1 MRAMLQCGC
10 SGRGAFAFQSI
21 LRCVADVCCN
31 RSFRLQSISKRSIAW
46 SAGLLLV
53 KRLIVLDPED
63 RRPVKE
69 FSQLRKPVVLH
80 PDRNLLEVLNIFQ
93 RGHCHLAIVTEQ
105 CAPRH

>member
-1 MRAMLQCGC
+1 
-10 SGRGAFAFQSI
+10 
-21 LRCVADVCCN
+21 V
-31 RSFRLQSISKRSIAW
+31 
-46 SAGLLLV
+46 AGLLLV

>member
-1 MRAMLQCGC
+1 M
-10 SGRGAFAFQSI
+10 
-21 LRCVADVCCN
+21 CVAMVVLGCN
-31 RSFRLQSISKRSIAW
+31 RQALDLLGV
-46 SAGLLLV
+46 AGLLLV

-80 PDRNLLEVLNIFQ
+80 PDVNLLEVLNIFQ

>member
-1 MRAMLQCGC
+1 M
-10 SGRGAFAFQSI
+10 
-21 LRCVADVCCN
+21 ADVCCN
-31 RSFRLQSISKRSIAW
+31 GSFRFIYAIDRQALDW
-46 SAGLLLV
+46 LGVAGLLLV

-80 PDRNLLEVLNIFQ
+80 PNINLLEVLNIFQ

-105 CAPRH
+105 CALRH